1 MKLISL
7 NVEKNLHNETILAFL
22 KKENP
27 DVVCV
32 QELFTEDFDL
42 FKKELGF
49 DGIYK
54 LFGYLNSKS
63 YPTLTGNGEGIAI
76 FSKNIINSGS
86 ILYFGKEED
95 ILKPSD
101 ERFLNE
107 EFKKIYS
114 LIWIEIQDTNGIPY
128 KFITTHLPVTKEG
141 ESSPFQL
148 EVTKAMLSKL
158 NLLGEFVL
166 CGDMNAPR
174 GRKTFSLLE
183 EKYKDNIPL
192 EYKTS
197 IDKNLH
203 RVKGG
208 IPYMVD
214 GLFTTPEYVASNVK
228 LVDGL
233 SDHMAIV
240 AEITKK

>member
-1 MKLISL
+1 MKLISI
-7 NVEKNLHNETILAFL
+7 NVEKNLHNETILTFL
-22 KKENP
+22 KKEKP

-49 DGIYK
+49 DGIFK
-54 LFGYLNSKS
+54 LFGYLKSKS
-63 YPTLTGNGEGIAI
+63 YPTLTGKGEGIAI

-86 ILYFGKEED
+86 VLYFGKEEELVKLPD
-95 ILKPSD
+95 DKNFD
-101 ERFLNE
+101 K
-107 EFKKIYS
+107 EFEKIYS
-114 LIWIEIQDTNGIPY
+114 LVWAEIKDTDGATY
-128 KFITTHLPVTKEG
+128 KFVTTHLPVTKEG

-148 EVTKAMLSKL
+148 EVTEAMLSKL
-158 NLLGEFVL
+158 DSLGELVL

-183 EKYKDNIPL
+183 EGYKDNIPL

-197 IDKNLH
+197 IDKNFH

-208 IPYMVD
+208 LPYMVD

-228 LVDGL
+228 LIDGL